1 LIQIEEAHYLRLVS
15 ILHDLLLCD
24 TKTPERREDLQSHT
38 INLLTNMPPSS
49 FEELLSPVTEI
60 GKPDNPEH
68 EFNEMNM
75 EVIDVML
82 QFLSK
87 RLDSAKGNYLR
98 ETLAPVLTCLSEAAR
113 CNSTIRKFFRNKV
126 LPPLRDVKS
135 RPGGTRLD
143 FL

>member
-1 LIQIEEAHYLRLVS
+1 MFSIYFYISIHLFLDQIEEAHYLRLVS

-49 FEELLSPVTEI
+49 FEELLSPITEI
-60 GKPDNPEH
+60 GKPDNPDH

-87 RLDSAKGNYLR
+87 RLDSVSNLFTIYL
-98 ETLAPVLTCLSEAAR
+98 
-113 CNSTIRKFFRNKV
+113 
-126 LPPLRDVKS
+126 
-135 RPGGTRLD
+135 
-143 FL
+143 FLFLFEIFNFLFNFLLILM